1 MSGHSK
7 WATIK
12 HKKAM
17 VDSRR
22 GQMFTKLARAITIA
36 AKEGGGDISSNF
48 KLRLVI
54 DKAKQFNMPKKNIE
68 RAVERGTGRAGGEL
82 LAEAVYEGYGPGKI
96 AVMVEVVTDNK
107 NRSVAAIKKVFERSG
122 GSLGQSG
129 SVGYLFTRKGRIL
142 AEKQADVEEQML
154 KLIDLGVE
162 DVEEAEIGVE
172 MLVEASKLAEIKNK
186 ASQTGFK
193 IKEAE
198 LVFDPKSLLS
208 LDEAVKAKAMK
219 FLETLDDLDDV
230 QNIYSNLDI

>member
-1 MSGHSK
+1 
-7 WATIK
+7 
-12 HKKAM
+12 
-17 VDSRR
+17 
-22 GQMFTKLARAITIA
+22 MFTKLARAITIA

-68 RAVERGTGRAGGEL
+68 RAVERGTGRAGGEA
-82 LAEAVYEGYGPGKI
+82 LAEVVYEGYGLGKI

-142 AEKQADVEEQML
+142 VEKQADVEEQML
-154 KLIDLGVE
+154 KLIDLGAE
-162 DVEEAEIGVE
+162 DVEEVEVGVE

-186 ASQTGFK
+186 ASQAGFN

-230 QNIYSNLDI
+230 QNIYTNLDI